1 MKYTV
6 IVSEEA
12 LEDIQAVFH
21 YISDKECLP
30 ATARRWVDSLE
41 TAVNALNYQPYRYPQ
56 YEIQIPGVSS
66 LRKLVVGKYLVLYT
80 VDDSKQLVS
89 VFRVISSRRDIAS
102 LLDGVLSESR

>member
-56 YEIQIPGVSS
+56 YEIQIPE
-66 LRKLVVGKYLVLYT
+66 
-80 VDDSKQLVS
+80 
-89 VFRVISSRRDIAS
+89 FRRFENLS
-102 LLDGVLSESR
+102 SESIWCCIRSMTLSSSFPCSG

>member
-1 MKYTV
+1 
-6 IVSEEA
+6 
-12 LEDIQAVFH
+12 
-21 YISDKECLP
+21 
-30 ATARRWVDSLE
+30 
-41 TAVNALNYQPYRYPQ
+41 NYQPYRYPQ

-102 LLDGVLSESR
+102 LLDGELSESR